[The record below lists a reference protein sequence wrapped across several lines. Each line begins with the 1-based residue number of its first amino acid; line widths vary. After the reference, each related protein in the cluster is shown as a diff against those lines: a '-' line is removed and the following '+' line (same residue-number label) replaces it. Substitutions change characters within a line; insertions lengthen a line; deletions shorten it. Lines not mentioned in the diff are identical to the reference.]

1 MKVAYVSSGPATWST
16 RWFRL
21 RFYLYYRFR
30 DVSREPGYTRKLQW
44 NSRREYGGWVIRPSV
59 GWRRIRWI
67 TPPLHYTRAIAADDM
82 DALGTWML
90 AKLEM

>member
-1 MKVAYVSSGPATWST
+1 MKLLYISSGPATWST

-21 RFYLYYRFR
+21 RSYLYLRFR
-30 DVSREPGYTRKLQW
+30 RVSRERGYTRQLQW
-44 NSRREYGGWVIRPSV
+44 NSRREYRGWVIRPSI

-67 TPPLHYTRAIAADDM
+67 TPPMHYTRAIPADDNY
-82 DALGTWML
+82 AVGTWML